1 MNRTPAEEAAIDAAL
16 ARLENLVACRR
27 LLKDLT
33 RNPIKP
39 AVRRVAYLTFPS
51 LLKDKSP

>member
-27 LLKDLT
+27 LVKDLART
-33 RNPIKP
+33 PIKP

-51 LLKDKSP
+51 LTKDKS